1 MALFDDNIQKQLK
14 EILDQMVGDVTL
26 LFFTHEI
33 ECQTGK
39 DTHDFVNEI
48 AVLNDKLNVKTYNF
62 VNDKEKA
69 EAYGVD
75 KVPAIVLLDKDGQD
89 TRMKYYGIPGGY
101 EINSFLAGILMA
113 SGRDE
118 QIPAEL
124 KKRIAAID
132 KPVHIQV
139 FVSLGCPHCPN
150 AVMTAHL
157 LALENENVKADMVET
172 STFTHLAVRYNVSSV
187 PKIVINE
194 EHDFVGAQPLP
205 HFLDVI
211 EKA

>member
-26 LFFTHEI
+26 LFFTQEI
-33 ECQTGK
+33 EYQTCK

-48 AVLNDKLNVKTYNF
+48 AGLNDKLNVKTYNF

>member
-14 EILDQMVGDVTL
+14 EILDQMVNEVTL
-26 LFFTHEI
+26 LFFTQEI
-33 ECQTGK
+33 ECQTCK
-39 DTHDFVNEI
+39 DAHEFINEI
-48 AVLNDKLNVKTYNF
+48 SGLNDKLKMKTYNF

-69 EAYGVD
+69 DAYGVD

-89 TRMKYYGIPGGY
+89 TRMKYFGVPGGY

-118 QIPAEL
+118 QIPPEL
-124 KKRIAAID
+124 KARIAAID

-157 LALENENVKADMVET
+157 LALENKNVTADMVET